1 MTDTVL
7 HIVGH
12 VGTDVDH
19 RRVGSGTDL
28 ATFRLATT
36 PRRWDRNQRQYVD
49 GTTNWIS
56 VQCWRSLAVHVR
68 DSVRRGDPVMVI
80 GKLRT
85 EEWTKD
91 SIRNSRL
98 ILEATAVGHD
108 LNRGLSRF
116 QKSARQIESSEDD
129 TQMAMKALQDIESVQ
144 PVPYDE
150 YVGEEVSTGST
161 QALPMKDAS

>member
-7 HIVGH
+7 HMVGH

-68 DSVRRGDPVMVI
+68 DSVRRGDPVVVI
-80 GKLRT
+80 GKLKT

-91 SIRNSRL
+91 GVRNSRF

-108 LNRGLSRF
+108 LSRGMSRF
-116 QKSARQIESSEDD
+116 QKSLRQPDSPVDD
-129 TQMAMKALQDIESVQ
+129 TQAAVKALQDIESVE
-144 PVPYDE
+144 PLPYDD
-150 YVGEEVSTGST
+150 YVTEEADVKEFGRLSGAT
-161 QALPMKDAS
+161 